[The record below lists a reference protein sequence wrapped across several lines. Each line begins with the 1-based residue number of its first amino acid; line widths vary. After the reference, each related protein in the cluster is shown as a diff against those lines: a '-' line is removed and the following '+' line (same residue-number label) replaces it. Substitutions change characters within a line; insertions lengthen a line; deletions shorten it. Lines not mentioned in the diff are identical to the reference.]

1 MGGVSGWALELPSH
15 TGLSGSGSG
24 IAEASGST
32 LAFRHDDDIPPIRP
46 KARQQRSQ
54 DDGPVPLGPVGAT
67 RPPSIR
73 PGSQILVSGV
83 WIMQQVPDD
92 DQDGATESPN
102 RYPACRRRRRL
113 AVGDKRC
120 MSVSSS
126 DPIVLSDAQRQV
138 LLARARETRGSI
150 ATWCVPGLCLS
161 ALTARP
167 TP

>member
-1 MGGVSGWALELPSH
+1 MTALLGGRVDVSGVV
-15 TGLSGSGSG
+15 
-24 IAEASGST
+24 I
-32 LAFRHDDDIPPIRP
+32 
-46 KARQQRSQ
+46 
-54 DDGPVPLGPVGAT
+54 GA
-67 RPPSIR
+67 
-73 PGSQILVSGV
+73 QILVSGV
-83 WIMQQVPDD
+83 WIMQVPDD

-161 ALTARP
+161 ALTARQIGRASCRERE
-167 TP
+167 